1 MRKEV
6 SAMEMNQDLPKS
18 EHFKLEQLA
27 DGVYAAIARP
37 GGKAFSNGGIVDLG
51 DQTLVFDAFEAPV
64 AAGDLRSAAEQLTG
78 HPVTYLIISHC
89 HADHWGGTQAFAPET
104 AIITT
109 HAIRQEMPDAM
120 GWMIDLKEN
129 PTELEQAIQEDQ
141 ERLETE
147 TDERQRASLA
157 ASIARMTGWQEI
169 LPTFDPRYPE
179 QTFSGKLVFYGTRR
193 WVELVEVAPGH
204 TDSDA
209 YLLLP
214 DDRIV
219 FMGDLGFLQCQP
231 YMVYCNPQDW
241 VEQLAKMKQF
251 DVEVFVPGHGPLG
264 TRADVALQME
274 YITLLEKLVAQSI
287 ADGLA
292 VEETLRKT
300 LPAPFDSWLHG
311 SMGRWESN
319 IRSSYERQAGKHVG

>member
-1 MRKEV
+1 
-6 SAMEMNQDLPKS
+6 MEKKQDLPTS

-27 DGVYAAIARP
+27 DGVYAAIALP
-37 GGKAFSNGGIVDLG
+37 GRKAFSNGGIVDLG
-51 DQTLVFDAFEAPV
+51 DQTLVFDAFETPA
-64 AAGDLRSAAEQLTG
+64 AAGDLRSAAEHLTG

-89 HADHWGGTQAFAPET
+89 HADHWGGNQAFAPET

-129 PTELEQAIQEDQ
+129 PSELEQAILEDR

-147 TDERQRASLA
+147 TDQRQRASLA
-157 ASIARMTGWQEI
+157 ASVARMTGWQEI
-169 LPTFDPRYPE
+169 LPTFELRYPE
-179 QTFSGKLVFYGTRR
+179 QTFSGRLVFYGTRR
-193 WVELVEVAPGH
+193 QAELVEVAPGH

-219 FMGDLGFLQCQP
+219 FMGDLGFLESQP
-231 YMVYCNPQDW
+231 YMVYCDPQAW
-241 VEQLAKMKQF
+241 VAQLAKMEQF

-264 TRADVALQME
+264 TKADVALQRE
-274 YITLLEKLVAQSI
+274 YIALLEELVAQSI
-287 ADGLA
+287 SDGLT
-292 VEETLRKT
+292 VEDTLRKT
-300 LPAPFDSWLHG
+300 LRAPFDSWLHG
-311 SMGRWESN
+311 SMGRWEGN
-319 IRSSYERQAGKHVG
+319 VRSSYGRQGGQSES

>member
-1 MRKEV
+1 
-6 SAMEMNQDLPKS
+6 MEKKQDLLKS
-18 EHFKLEQLA
+18 EHFTLEQLA
-27 DGVYAAIARP
+27 DGVYAAIASP

-51 DQTLVFDAFEAPV
+51 DQTLVFDAFETP
-64 AAGDLRSAAEQLTG
+64 AAARDLRSAAEQLTG
-78 HPVTYLIISHC
+78 RPVTYLIISHC
-89 HADHWGGTQAFAPET
+89 HADHWGGNQAFAPET

-109 HAIRQEMPDAM
+109 HGIRQEMPDAM

-129 PTELEQAIQEDQ
+129 PSELEQAIQETR

-147 TDERQRASLA
+147 KDERQRASLT

-169 LPTFDPRYPE
+169 LPTFELRYPE

-193 WVELVEVAPGH
+193 HAELVEVAPGH

-231 YMVYCNPQDW
+231 FMVYCDPQAW
-241 VEQLAKMKQF
+241 VAQLAQMEQL

-264 TRADVALQME
+264 TRADVALQRE
-274 YITLLEKLVAQSI
+274 YITLLEELVTQSI
-287 ADGLA
+287 ADGLN
-292 VEETLRKT
+292 VEETLQKT
-300 LPAPFDSWLHG
+300 LPAPFDSWLHS
-311 SMGRWESN
+311 SMGRWEGN
-319 IRSSYERQAGKHVG
+319 VRSSYGRQGGESES